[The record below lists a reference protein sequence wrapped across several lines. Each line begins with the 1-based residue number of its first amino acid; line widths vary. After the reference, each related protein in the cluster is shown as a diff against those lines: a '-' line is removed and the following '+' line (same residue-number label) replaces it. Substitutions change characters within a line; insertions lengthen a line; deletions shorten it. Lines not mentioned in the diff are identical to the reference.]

1 MNKYKS
7 LFLQFVDYLLLLSS
21 KKNFF
26 MMLLGGIVVFQLMIL
41 IPPFQS
47 PDEQDHL
54 KRAYLL
60 SQGRILMETPDGAA
74 TGGFI
79 NDGLNEYASIFLS
92 IAGKPDERVTDEMWD
107 TARLVRWSTSET
119 FNAAPGVS
127 YYVPFIYSPQAVGL
141 AMGRLLDLSVHH
153 SYFLARILSVASIL
167 FLLWASFKI
176 RSPNPLT
183 VALLLMP
190 LALFQMVATSQDGIA
205 LALLVFCLSIF
216 LKLMECH
223 AEVKQQLYAGFIV
236 ALLLLVTT
244 RINLFPMLLLPFVLF
259 YKHKHRYMAFWGAA
273 VVLCAFG
280 WVLYAMMTT
289 VDSRVSIG
297 ATSTELL
304 FYYLIHPFQ
313 FLNLMSASLGHHQLG
328 SFYIASFIGILGWL
342 DAGIPD
348 SARQLYCIL
357 LGVLLLLTVT
367 LRHSSV
373 EAYGRVALMIVAA
386 SSFLLVFL
394 LLLITWTP
402 HPAELILGVQG
413 RYFWASALIFSMA
426 VTGTFSDLGRPVRV
440 ISGGLLCILAILSVT
455 SVTSTTVQRYYLSA
469 PGAQQ
474 FSDISTD
481 PDSYVHK
488 VALINTG
495 TLPGNVPAGG
505 FVDQFRLDNSE
516 LIIVGWGFFS
526 GNEKEFYS
534 NQGRAY
540 EVTYKTIPRP
550 DVQKATRDERL
561 VLAGFEIKIPL
572 DEPGTIDR
580 NFKNFCLYTKDSVFG
595 IHRLQTGNGESGY
608 KCESN

>member
-1 MNKYKS
+1 MNKCKTIW
-7 LFLQFVDYLLLLSS
+7 LQSIDSLLLLSS
-21 KKNFF
+21 KKIFL
-26 MMLLGGIVVFQLMIL
+26 MTVLGGIIVFQLMIL

-60 SQGRILMETPDGAA
+60 SKGRVLMETPEGAA

-92 IAGKPDERVTDEMWD
+92 IAGKPYERVTDEMWD
-107 TARLVRWSTSET
+107 TARLVKWSASET

-153 SYFLARILSVASIL
+153 SYFLARILSVGSIL
-167 FLLWASFKI
+167 LLLWASFKI
-176 RSPNPLT
+176 RCPNPLT
-183 VALLLMP
+183 IALLLMP
-190 LALFQMVATSQDGIA
+190 LALFQMMSTSQDGIA

-216 LKLMECH
+216 LKLMESS
-223 AEVKQQLYAGFIV
+223 AEVQKLLYAGFIA

-244 RINLFPMLLLPFVLF
+244 RINLFPMLLLPFLLF
-259 YKHKHRYMAFWGAA
+259 YKHKNRYMAFWSVA
-273 VVLCAFG
+273 LIFCALG

-297 ATSTELL
+297 ATSSELL
-304 FYYLIHPFQ
+304 IYYLKHPFQ
-313 FLNLMSASLGHHQLG
+313 YLTLIQASLGHYQLG
-328 SFYIASFIGILGWL
+328 GFYVASFIGILGWL

-348 SARQLYCIL
+348 FVKNIYCIL
-357 LGVLLLLTVT
+357 LAALLVLTISF
-367 LRHSSV
+367 RNIAV
-373 EAYGRVALMIVAA
+373 EVYGRVALVIVAI

-426 VTGTFSDLGRPVRV
+426 ATSTFSDLGRPIRAM
-440 ISGGLLCILAILSVT
+440 SGFLLCILAILSIT
-455 SVTSTTVQRYYLSA
+455 SITTTTIKRYYLSS
-469 PGAQQ
+469 PGTQLFNEINA
-474 FSDISTD
+474 
-481 PDSYVHK
+481 DSYVHQG
-488 VALINTG
+488 AFINAG
-495 TLPGNVPAGG
+495 PLPGNASAGG
-505 FVDQFRLDNSE
+505 FVDQLRVNDNE
-516 LIIVGWGFFS
+516 VTIIGWGFFS
-526 GNEKEFYS
+526 QDEKEFYS
-534 NQGRAY
+534 NKGSAY

-550 DVQKATRDERL
+550 DVHKATKDENL

-572 DEPGTIDR
+572 GELSAADKD
-580 NFKNFCLYTKDSVFG
+580 FKDFCLYTKDSLFG
-595 IHRLQTGNGESGY
+595 IHLLQAGHRESGY
-608 KCESN
+608 ECGSN